1 VEQRVSASVSEDET
15 DISTIAGV
23 DVGGTFTDLL
33 LVERHKG
40 IARIVKT
47 LSTPDNQAFGV
58 LNALDHTGVKLNDL
72 DAIIHGTTTTTNAV
86 LERKLAPT
94 GMITTKGFRDIIEV
108 GRRTRPQPYGMFG
121 KFEPVIPRDRRL
133 EVTERMDAQGNIVV
147 PLDEDDIH
155 KAAHSLLKM
164 GCESLVVHFL
174 HAYANPDHERR
185 AVALLRE
192 IWPNDYLTAGHEL
205 LSEYREFER
214 GVTAAVNASVRPFLH
229 RYVNR
234 LQTELSAKGFQRDLL
249 VMNGNGGMVSARH
262 VDREAA
268 RTVMSGPASGVMA
281 AAYTAKRSGIENLIT
296 YDMGGTSTDVAL
308 VLDAVPAVSS
318 ELELEYA
325 MPIHVPMVDVRT
337 IGSGGGSIAYVDD
350 AGLLRVGPRSAGA
363 EPGPICYGRG
373 GIKPTITDAN
383 LVLGRLNSQGLLA
396 TAKAVE
402 IAGVQNI
409 IARTIGDPLGLD
421 AKEAAGAILR
431 IANDRM
437 AGAIRMVSLAK
448 GRDPRDFT
456 LFAFGGAG
464 PLHATALAR
473 ELSIPRVM
481 IPGRPGITN
490 ALGCVVADLRHDF
503 VRTVNRPLDDVD
515 MATVHEILAEQV
527 TEGRRL
533 VEAEG
538 IGVDSVAIQHGADMQ
553 FIGQTHLIDVALPNS
568 PATRADI
575 QRVFEAAYFERFHID
590 LPEIRASL
598 VNLKTSVIGARPQI
612 DLSMLIES
620 SSRLATLDAAC
631 TGKRSVWFDGGWR
644 DTPIFMR
651 DHLPASAT
659 FEGPAIIEQMDTTI
673 VIEPGNW
680 VEADEDGNLL
690 VNVEADT

>member
-1 VEQRVSASVSEDET
+1 
-15 DISTIAGV
+15 
-23 DVGGTFTDLL
+23 
-33 LVERHKG
+33 
-40 IARIVKT
+40 
-47 LSTPDNQAFGV
+47 
-58 LNALDHTGVKLNDL
+58 
-72 DAIIHGTTTTTNAV
+72 
-86 LERKLAPT
+86 
-94 GMITTKGFRDIIEV
+94 
-108 GRRTRPQPYGMFG
+108 
-121 KFEPVIPRDRRL
+121 
-133 EVTERMDAQGNIVV
+133 
-147 PLDEDDIH
+147 
-155 KAAHSLLKM
+155 
-164 GCESLVVHFL
+164 
-174 HAYANPDHERR
+174 
-185 AVALLRE
+185 
-192 IWPNDYLTAGHEL
+192 
-205 LSEYREFER
+205 
-214 GVTAAVNASVRPFLH
+214 
-229 RYVNR
+229 
-234 LQTELSAKGFQRDLL
+234 
-249 VMNGNGGMVSARH
+249 
-262 VDREAA
+262 
-268 RTVMSGPASGVMA
+268 
-281 AAYTAKRSGIENLIT
+281 
-296 YDMGGTSTDVAL
+296 
-308 VLDAVPAVSS
+308 
-318 ELELEYA
+318 
-325 MPIHVPMVDVRT
+325 
-337 IGSGGGSIAYVDD
+337 
-350 AGLLRVGPRSAGA
+350 
-363 EPGPICYGRG
+363 
-373 GIKPTITDAN
+373 
-383 LVLGRLNSQGLLA
+383 
-396 TAKAVE
+396 
-402 IAGVQNI
+402 
-409 IARTIGDPLGLD
+409 
-421 AKEAAGAILR
+421 
-431 IANDRM
+431 
-437 AGAIRMVSLAK
+437 MVSLAK

-533 VEAEG
+533 GEAEG

-612 DLSMLIES
+612 DLSMLIET

-673 VIEPGNW
+673 IIEPGNW